1 MGRKKHPCGKAGTW
15 IEVKVIKGR
24 PYWYERTR
32 VYLGAGKSRI
42 KSKYL
47 GPGPERTPESA
58 AAELH
63 ESPKVHGQNQSPE
76 QKESVAHKVHRL
88 WDRLKNPACGLV
100 DNASEDF
107 YQAPAEIGSAQLT
120 RRTHDPKATGE
131 VFAPCSTVNGWDT
144 LAAGKI
150 KGLNPKSVDY
160 DGGQTVPITLVT
172 NRQK

>member
-1 MGRKKHPCGKAGTW
+1 MGRKKHSQGKAGTW

-63 ESPKVHGQNQSPE
+63 QWAKAHGQNQPSSNDGATNNSKSPPR
-76 QKESVAHKVHRL
+76 A
-88 WDRLKNPACGLV
+88 
-100 DNASEDF
+100 
-107 YQAPAEIGSAQLT
+107 
-120 RRTHDPKATGE
+120 
-131 VFAPCSTVNGWDT
+131 
-144 LAAGKI
+144 AAGGGKN
-150 KGLNPKSVDY
+150 KGPQPEISA
-160 DGGQTVPITLVT
+160 
-172 NRQK
+172 

>member
-32 VYLGAGKSRI
+32 VYLGADQSRI

-47 GPGPERTPESA
+47 GPGPKRTPENA

-63 ESPKVHGQNQSPE
+63 QRAKADGQNRPSSNDAVPNNSKSPPR
-76 QKESVAHKVHRL
+76 A
-88 WDRLKNPACGLV
+88 
-100 DNASEDF
+100 
-107 YQAPAEIGSAQLT
+107 
-120 RRTHDPKATGE
+120 
-131 VFAPCSTVNGWDT
+131 
-144 LAAGKI
+144 AAGGGKN
-150 KGLNPKSVDY
+150 KGPQPKSVD
-160 DGGQTVPITLVT
+160 DHGGQTEPLTLVT

>member
-1 MGRKKHPCGKAGTW
+1 MGRKKHPHGKAGTL

-32 VYLGAGKSRI
+32 VYLDAGKSCI

-63 ESPKVHGQNQSPE
+63 ESAKATVRTN
-76 QKESVAHKVHRL
+76 HRSKRKALPTKSTGSGIARKIPPVDL
-88 WDRLKNPACGLV
+88 WTTHLKI
-100 DNASEDF
+100 F

-120 RRTHDPKATGE
+120 AAYSRSSKRYRRGVRPVFHGE
-131 VFAPCSTVNGWDT
+131 WLGHVGG
-144 LAAGKI
+144 GKN
-150 KGLNPKSVDY
+150 KGPQPEISASRWR
-160 DGGQTVPITLVT
+160 T
-172 NRQK
+172 N

>member
-1 MGRKKHPCGKAGTW
+1 MGRQKHPGGKAGTW

-42 KSKYL
+42 RSKYL

-63 ESPKVHGQNQSPE
+63 NGRKPAVRTNPLLMMVQPTTRSP
-76 QKESVAHKVHRL
+76 HR
-88 WDRLKNPACGLV
+88 P
-100 DNASEDF
+100 
-107 YQAPAEIGSAQLT
+107 P
-120 RRTHDPKATGE
+120 
-131 VFAPCSTVNGWDT
+131 

-150 KGLNPKSVDY
+150 KALNPKSVDD

>member
-1 MGRKKHPCGKAGTW
+1 MGRKKHPRGKAGTW

-24 PYWYERTR
+24 SYWYERTR
-32 VYLGAGKSRI
+32 VYLDAGQSRI

-47 GPGPERTPESA
+47 GPGPQRTPGSA

-63 ESPKVHGQNQSPE
+63 ESAEAHGQNQSPE

-107 YQAPAEIGSAQLT
+107 YQAPAAIGSAPLT
-120 RRTHDPKATGE
+120 RPTHDPKATAE
-131 VFAPCSTVNGWDT
+131 VFAPCSTVNGGDT
-144 LAAGKI
+144 LAAGKN
-150 KGLNPKSVDY
+150 KGPQPQVS
-160 DGGQTVPITLVT
+160 GSRWRT
-172 NRQK
+172 N